1 MIILV
6 VRWVV
11 LYDIGDKLVDWVD
24 GCWVGELLLILIVVV
39 FYGLCYIVVVELV
52 VRLEG
57 VL

>member
-11 LYDIGDKLVDWVD
+11 LYDIGDKLVDWGD

>member
-6 VRWVV
+6 ERWVV
-11 LYDIGDKLVDWVD
+11 LYDIGDKLVDRVD
-24 GCWVGELLLILIVVV
+24 SCWVGELLLILIVVV